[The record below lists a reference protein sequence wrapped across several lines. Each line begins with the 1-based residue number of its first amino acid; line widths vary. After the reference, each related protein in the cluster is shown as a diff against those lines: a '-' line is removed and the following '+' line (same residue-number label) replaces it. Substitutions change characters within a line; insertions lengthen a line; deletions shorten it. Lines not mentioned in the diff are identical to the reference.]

1 MHQRRVQVA
10 HCRDFMLMIEEDMKR
25 ALREMSE
32 GLPVAMEPLGRRDSE
47 EQLHAVVV
55 SSPTVHPSRPKKRKR
70 LAAEEVAEP
79 LLSPWTSLVPKSE
92 FTNLDQR
99 LHQEIATFV
108 DFVQQTPQEKTARD
122 NLLAVLQKL
131 LRTRFPKCE
140 LKLHGSTVTDLS
152 LPGADIDMILVTPK
166 EMSRPEQ
173 KDALHKIAHAVKTAL
188 LADHALVLH
197 RARVPIVK
205 FKTLPEYG
213 SLSVDIGINN
223 TEGLRVTELVKAYMS
238 TMPCL
243 RPLVLAVKTFLS
255 QRGLSNPAVGG
266 LGSYAITC
274 MVLSFLQL
282 NPSGRPT
289 DYLEKPMANQ
299 SLGML
304 FSDFLFYYGLKFPYT
319 TSYISVTSGKLLPK
333 ESAQWIT
340 VAPDSPAALVIQ
352 CLVNPENDVT
362 RPTFRIDEVREAF
375 KVAFA
380 TILALPV
387 KDESLLG
394 SLLSLRESKLQER
407 EHIHA
412 LVDSGT
418 LSSGSA
424 SPPSVASRTMVE
436 SPRRRERDDEQP
448 EERVAKRAKM
458 EADEEPV
465 DVPYRSE
472 SGAAS
477 SLRSLEV
484 DPAEEEVQECP
495 ATSQPE
501 PSVTGCHVSI
511 SGSSTPLREGEDEDG
526 RPREGMRVR

>member
-1 MHQRRVQVA
+1 
-10 HCRDFMLMIEEDMKR
+10 
-25 ALREMSE
+25 
-32 GLPVAMEPLGRRDSE
+32 MEPLGRRESE
-47 EQLHAVVV
+47 EELHLVAV
-55 SSPTVHPSRPKKRKR
+55 SLHPSRPKKRKR

-92 FTNLDQR
+92 VVNLDQR

-108 DFVQQTPQEKTARD
+108 DFVQQTPQERTARD
-122 NLLAVLQKL
+122 NLLAVLQKM

-152 LPGADIDMILVTPK
+152 LPGADIDMILVTAK
-166 EMSRPEQ
+166 EMSRTEQ

-243 RPLVLAVKTFLS
+243 RPLVLAVKTFLA

-266 LGSYAITC
+266 LGSYATTC
-274 MVLSFLQL
+274 MVLIFLQL

-289 DYLEKPMANQ
+289 DYLEKPVANE

-304 FSDFLFYYGLKFPYT
+304 FTDFLFYYGLKFPYT

-340 VAPDSPAALVIQ
+340 IAPDSPSALVIQ
-352 CLVNPENDVT
+352 CLVNPKNDVT
-362 RPTFRIDEVREAF
+362 RPTSRIGEVREAF
-375 KVAFA
+375 KAALA
-380 TILALPV
+380 TILASALPV
-387 KDESLLG
+387 TDENESESLLG
-394 SLLSLRESKLQER
+394 SLLGLRESKLQER

-418 LSSGSA
+418 LSTGSGLASA
-424 SPPSVASRTMVE
+424 TPLSVTSRTTTMSE
-436 SPRRRERDDEQP
+436 LPLPRR
-448 EERVAKRAKM
+448 
-458 EADEEPV
+458 
-465 DVPYRSE
+465 
-472 SGAAS
+472 
-477 SLRSLEV
+477 
-484 DPAEEEVQECP
+484 QE
-495 ATSQPE
+495 
-501 PSVTGCHVSI
+501 
-511 SGSSTPLREGEDEDG
+511 REGAERNARRTRAEASED
-526 RPREGMRVR
+526 RA